1 MVLCWF
7 DIGDGI
13 AAQFGVDGRGLGG
26 ASISEIFRLIWCCAG
41 LILAMG

>member
-13 AAQFGVDGRGLGG
+13 AAQLDSGARGLGG
-26 ASISEIFRLIWCCAG
+26 ASISEIFHLIWCCAG
-41 LILAMG
+41 LLLAMG

>member
-13 AAQFGVDGRGLGG
+13 AAQSDSCARGLGG
-26 ASISEIFRLIWCCAG
+26 ASISEIFRLFWCCSG